1 MPIQPP
7 QEGEYNP
14 YYHEYI
20 GRVPEGDVLA
30 FMQKQHA
37 ETLALLGGL
46 SEEQAS
52 ARPAPDI
59 SATPSAFSPIVR
71 CVLDAA
77 MRRSYPAIGKTPM
90 LKMVTS
96 TNVRLPICWMNLA
109 QFARQASISFATSLP
124 KIQNASTSPAATR

>member
-52 ARPAPDI
+52 ARPAPEEGTSKRSSDI
-59 SATPSAFSPIVR
+59 SATPSAFSPS
-71 CVLDAA
+71 CVA
-77 MRRSYPAIGKTPM
+77 
-90 LKMVTS
+90 
-96 TNVRLPICWMNLA
+96 
-109 QFARQASISFATSLP
+109 F
-124 KIQNASTSPAATR
+124 